1 MAEEL
6 SEEEVSE
13 YQTAFS
19 LFDEDGDGT
28 ITTKELGTIMRQ
40 LGMNPSEAELQEMV
54 DEVDEDGN
62 GEIDFDE
69 FLSMMMKKMKETDH
83 EEDYRQAFQKF
94 ADVHSGGYYVSPES
108 LKKVMASLGERLTHE
123 EVEEM
128 MRMADTNQDGLLHYE
143 EFRDFLDKL

>member
-1 MAEEL
+1 MGSEL
-6 SEEEVSE
+6 KDVLNNFPKNVS
-13 YQTAFS
+13 F
-19 LFDEDGDGT
+19 
-28 ITTKELGTIMRQ
+28 
-40 LGMNPSEAELQEMV
+40 V
-54 DEVDEDGN
+54 
-62 GEIDFDE
+62 E
-69 FLSMMMKKMKETDH
+69 FL
-83 EEDYRQAFQKF
+83 RKF